1 MNGFNIQLNETTY
14 KIGSQVN
21 GVLKILKG
29 GGLSLRDVSINV
41 EGKES
46 TTIIKNENFTN
57 PNSHTSQT
65 RSVTYREENKFFHL
79 DLSQF
84 IFDAKEIG
92 EQFYEIPFNFIL
104 PDTLLPTFQ
113 STNVDI
119 SYELT
124 AIWQKKWAG
133 DEKQTTNFLVVPSAN
148 MPNSQ
153 KISVSESNNKG
164 IQISLDLEKQAYK
177 KGESITGIAK
187 ISDPNKKIRSL
198 SFILIGTEKA
208 LAQGQSESNSKE
220 HEQKLNLDL

>member
-21 GVLKILKG
+21 GALKILKG

-124 AIWQKKWAG
+124 AIWQKKWVG
-133 DEKQTTNFLVVPSAN
+133 SIKR
-148 MPNSQ
+148 MW
-153 KISVSESNNKG
+153 VSRQVRG
-164 IQISLDLEKQAYK
+164 VGVGRRLLLALEKEAAALGMRLLRLETNRTLHEAQALYRRNGYREVPAFNDDTYADHWFEK
-177 KGESITGIAK
+177 RNGA
-187 ISDPNKKIRSL
+187 SDR
-198 SFILIGTEKA
+198 
-208 LAQGQSESNSKE
+208 
-220 HEQKLNLDL
+220 